1 MTIRQDSEQRL
12 LDAERLGRITVPER
26 RLVTRHWAHND
37 RLKSS
42 PLARPA
48 PNYLIQEETAH
59 AIVQRAFADK

>member
-1 MTIRQDSEQRL
+1 MPVRQNSEARL
-12 LDAERLGRITVPER
+12 IAAERLGLITATER

-37 RLKSS
+37 QLKSS